1 MRHVG
6 HGRHRRRPLLIRKR
20 PRHSVT
26 ITRQRKGPV
35 ARPVPFGMGCPQN
48 TQMHTGKGF
57 RVQGSGERPAPAS
70 VVLGRKPNPRLN
82 LLALNTGTGTGT
94 PRRSPL
100 IPDS

>member
-35 ARPVPFGMGCPQN
+35 ARPVPSEMGMPAEY
-48 TQMHTGKGF
+48 T
-57 RVQGSGERPAPAS
+57 GERPAPAS